1 MSFCIACGKEIGFD
15 QKFCEFCGAS
25 QNGPSAQPAPEV
37 QPPLPPPPV
46 FSKPPPPAPPSQ
58 KKLPE
63 KKNTMIILGAI
74 IAMGFIVFLY
84 FLVALPINPTSSPAP
99 SAELSPAPMP
109 QVTTARPTTV
119 YTTTVTQ
126 TAAVRRADQFGET
139 YEAVFLKDRRF
150 DFGEKETFSYD
161 LTRPPLYI
169 RFNITPGMVNRSRIV
184 DIGLSSEH
192 TVYSV
197 YPNPSAWFEVK
208 VLDSATGSVIDK
220 KGFNKEYSQIPKQD
234 LMVRNKGSY
243 RVEMAGNDV
252 FVNMEILVGD

>member
-1 MSFCIACGKEIGFD
+1 
-15 QKFCEFCGAS
+15 
-25 QNGPSAQPAPEV
+25 
-37 QPPLPPPPV
+37 
-46 FSKPPPPAPPSQ
+46 
-58 KKLPE
+58 
-63 KKNTMIILGAI
+63 
-74 IAMGFIVFLY
+74 
-84 FLVALPINPTSSPAP
+84 
-99 SAELSPAPMP
+99 MP

-126 TAAVRRADQFGET
+126 TVAVRRADQFGET
-139 YEAVFLKDRRF
+139 YEAVFLKDRQF
-150 DFGEKETFSYD
+150 NFGEKETFSYD

-184 DIGLSSEH
+184 DIGLSSEK
-192 TVYSV
+192 TIYSV

-220 KGFNKEYSQIPKQD
+220 KGFNKEYSQTPKQD

-252 FVNMEILVGD
+252 FVNMEILIGD

>member
-1 MSFCIACGKEIGFD
+1 MSFCIVCGKEIASD

-25 QNGPSAQPAPEV
+25 QDGPSAQPAPDV

-46 FSKPPPPAPPSQ
+46 FSKPPPSAPASQ

-74 IAMGFIVFLY
+74 LVMGFIVFLY
-84 FLVALPINPTSSPAP
+84 FLVALPMNPTSSPAP
-99 SAELSPAPMP
+99 GAEPSLSPMP
-109 QVTTARPTTV
+109 QVTTAQPTMV

-126 TAAVRRADQFGET
+126 TAVVRRADQFGET
-139 YEAVFLKDRRF
+139 YEAVLLKDRQF
-150 DFGEKETFSYD
+150 DFGDKESFSYN

-169 RFNITPGMVNRSRIV
+169 RFNITPGMENRSMVV
-184 DIGLSSEH
+184 DIGLSTER
-192 TVYSV
+192 TVYRLS
-197 YPNPSAWFEVK
+197 PNPSAWFEVK

-220 KGFNKEYSQIPKQD
+220 KGFNKEYNQITKQD

-252 FVNMEILVGD
+252 FVNVEILVGD